1 MHINLALKEFYLF
14 VNTEK
19 GLSEKTVTSYVT
31 DIRFFLE
38 FLRKKSIK
46 NLSKVTRDD
55 IISYMLSLK
64 KDSFAPNSISRKF
77 ISIKVFFRFLHQKN
91 LIDSNITY
99 LMDSPKISHILPNY
113 LTLEEVNSLLNVFS
127 LNSLDP
133 LIVRNR
139 TIIELLYS
147 CGLRVSELVSLH
159 VIDVRFDDGVI
170 KAHGKG
176 NKERVIPFGSYAE
189 EILKKYIEQVRHF
202 LEKSTNSPYL
212 FLSNNGNKLDRERVW
227 GVVVEAAICAGI
239 SKSVHP
245 HTLRHSFATHLLS
258 NGADLRSIQ
267 TMLGHADISTTQ
279 LYTHIEPGQLKKT
292 LDNFHPRA

>member
-1 MHINLALKEFYLF
+1 LALKEFYLF

-19 GLSEKTVTSYVT
+19 GLSENTVTSYVT

-38 FLRKKSIK
+38 FLRKESIK
-46 NLSKVTRDD
+46 SLSKVTRDD
-55 IISYMLSLK
+55 ILSYMLNLK
-64 KDSFAPNSISRKF
+64 KDGFASNSISRKF
-77 ISIKVFFRFLHQKN
+77 ISVKVFFRFLHQKK
-91 LIDSNITY
+91 LIDSNITSF
-99 LMDSPKISHILPNY
+99 MDSPKINHILPEY
-113 LTLEEVNSLLNVFS
+113 LTLEEVNSLLNIFS
-127 LNSLDP
+127 IKSLDP

-147 CGLRVSELVSLH
+147 CGFRVSELVSLH
-159 VIDVRFDDGVI
+159 VIDVRFDDGII

-176 NKERVIPFGSYAE
+176 NKERVVPFGSYAE
-189 EILKKYIEQVRHF
+189 EILKKYIWDARCV
-202 LEKSTNSPYL
+202 LDKSRNSPYL
-212 FLSNNGNKLDRERVW
+212 FLSNNGNKLDRERIW
-227 GVVVEAAICAGI
+227 GVIVEAAISAGI
-239 SKSVHP
+239 PKNVHP

-292 LDNFHPRA
+292 LDTFHPRS